1 MKIIYVKDTNALE
14 FDKDNKEKMVF
25 AKYFSPGCPACIA
38 MESEWDDMCKDID
51 EKYDTD
57 LILAQIDPSGM
68 NKLEET
74 STHSDVAYVPS
85 LLILNNGNKISE
97 YNGSKKKE
105 DMIDFLFKEG
115 HIKKKLKGGSKIK
128 KLYKKKSHKINSL
141 KRKSHKRKSHKKKS
155 HKKRSHKKKSHKKK
169 QRK

>member
-14 FDKDNKEKMVF
+14 FDKHNKEKMVF

-38 MESEWDDMCKDID
+38 MESEWDNMCKDID

-85 LLILNNGNKISE
+85 LLILNNGNKVLE

-105 DMIDFLFKEG
+105 DMIEFLLKEG

-128 KLYKKKSHKINSL
+128 KLHKKKSHKNNSL
-141 KRKSHKRKSHKKKS
+141 KRKSHKRKSHKRKS
-155 HKKRSHKKKSHKKK
+155 HKRKSHKNRSHKKK

>member
-38 MESEWDDMCKDID
+38 MESEWDNMCKDID

>member
-14 FDKDNKEKMVF
+14 FDKANKEKMVF

-38 MESEWDDMCKDID
+38 MESEWDNMCKDID

-57 LILAQIDPSGM
+57 LILAQIDPTGM

-85 LLILNNGNKISE
+85 LLILNNGNKLLE

-105 DMIDFLFKEG
+105 DMIDFLLKEG
-115 HIKKKLKGGSKIK
+115 HIKKKLKGG
-128 KLYKKKSHKINSL
+128 YKKNKSH
-141 KRKSHKRKSHKKKS
+141 KRKSHKRKSHKRKS
-155 HKKRSHKKKSHKKK
+155 HKRKSHKRKPHKRKSSKK
-169 QRK
+169 K